1 MLSGAWRPENISRVA
16 LARVGEVNR
25 AMCFVMRLVVGPRP
39 LRCHTSHSAP
49 TMAGTSKFLS
59 KPERF
64 SLKHFADFLP
74 ISSNREA
81 SHADSQ
87 STTHSTQK

>member
-1 MLSGAWRPENISRVA
+1 MLSGAWRPENISLVA
-16 LARVGEVNR
+16 PARVGAMNR

-59 KPERF
+59 KRERF
-64 SLKHFADFLP
+64 SLKHFAGFLP
-74 ISSNREA
+74 ISSNRGTFDA
-81 SHADSQ
+81 YSQ
-87 STTHSTQK
+87 STAR